1 MRIVVLDG
9 YALNPGDLSWSQ
21 LEALGPCTI
30 YDRTR
35 PEETVA
41 RAADA
46 EIVLTNKTVLSREII
61 EQLPRLRYIGV
72 LATGY
77 NIVDTAAARR
87 RRIPVTTVPD
97 YATLSVVQMVF
108 AHLLNLTLHVAEHG
122 QGVAEGRWT
131 RNIDFAYWDF
141 PLVELAG
148 LTLGVIGFGRI
159 GRATAKVALALG
171 MKVLAHAPHRAA
183 GGQTFLSASPSSASP
198 SSGAEDVGGFGIET
212 GADKADRAYPA
223 TDKNVCPPE
232 QPSPE
237 GVSFVDLDELFRQ
250 SDAVSLHCPLT
261 PETQKL
267 VNARLL
273 VLMKPSAYLI
283 NTGRG
288 PLVDEAALAEA
299 LNAGR
304 LAGAGLDVLSVEPPP
319 ADNPLLTA
327 KNCCITPHIAWATRA
342 ARQRLLDTAVSNVR
356 AFLTE

>member
-1 MRIVVLDG
+1 MKIVVLDG
-9 YALNPGDLSWSQ
+9 YALNPGDLSWAE

-30 YDRTR
+30 YDRT
-35 PEETVA
+35 PPKETVA

-46 EIVLTNKTVLSREII
+46 EILLTNKTVLSREII
-61 EQLPRLRYIGV
+61 ERLPRLRYIGV

-77 NIVDTAAARR
+77 NIVDMAAAGQRNIR
-87 RRIPVTTVPD
+87 VTSVPD

-122 QGVAEGRWT
+122 RGVAEGRWT
-131 RNIDFAYWDF
+131 RSIDFAYWDF

-148 LTLGVIGFGRI
+148 LSFGVVGFGRI
-159 GRATAKVALALG
+159 GRAVAKVALALG
-171 MKVLAHAPHRAA
+171 MNVLAYEV
-183 GGQTFLSASPSSASP
+183 SP
-198 SSGAEDVGGFGIET
+198 
-212 GADKADRAYPA
+212 PA
-223 TDKNVCPPE
+223 LP
-232 QPSPE
+232 PE
-237 GVSFVDLDELFRQ
+237 GVSFVNLEELFRQ

-267 VNARLL
+267 VNAQRLAM
-273 VLMKPSAYLI
+273 MKPSAYLI

-299 LNAGR
+299 LEAGR

-319 ADNPLLTA
+319 EGNPLLGA

-342 ARQRLLDTAVSNVR
+342 ARQRLLSSAVSNVR
-356 AFLTE
+356 AFLAG